1 MKILSFKISGPFAAF
16 RDPSV
21 TSNQTVYYIP
31 SKSSVI
37 GILGAMIGVER
48 DNSLGEMYGKNYLDL
63 LTETKIGIKMLS
75 NPEKIP
81 KKITLF
87 TNHRSLKEP
96 KTKPFKTEILE
107 NPEYEFFVYTN
118 EAYFEQIKRSIE
130 HNQFV
135 YSLYLGHAYCPAT
148 ISELNEIDLRET
160 NPMGQETDCVILD
173 ESETY
178 RDNFAFRLEQID
190 NSKSTVIIERH
201 LHHFMSNGKLER
213 RVLKHWI
220 PIGSRYE
227 IKGMPKPELSTFV
240 QYDGK
245 VVCMY

>member
-1 MKILSFKISGPFAAF
+1 VNVLSFKASGPFAAF

-21 TSNQTVYYIP
+21 TSNQIVYYIP

-37 GILGAMIGVER
+37 GMLGAMIGIER
-48 DNSLGEMYGKNYLDL
+48 DNKLGDMYGRGYLDL
-63 LTETKIGIKMLS
+63 LTETKIGIKVLNHS
-75 NPEKIP
+75 

-107 NPEYEFFVYTN
+107 NPSYEFFVATN
-118 EAYFEQIKRSIE
+118 ESYSERLKRSIE
-130 HNQFV
+130 RKQFI
-135 YSLYLGHAYCPAT
+135 YSPYFGHAYCPAT
-148 ISELNEIDLRET
+148 ISGLDIMELQEAD
-160 NPMGQETDCVILD
+160 PKGKETDCVILD

-178 RDNFAFRLEQID
+178 RDNFAFRLEQVDD
-190 NSKSTVIIERH
+190 NKSTVVIERH
-201 LHHFMSNGKLER
+201 LHHFVVESRLER

-227 IKGMPKPELSTFV
+227 IKDMLKTELSTFV
-240 QYDGK
+240 RQDDS
-245 VVCMY
+245 VICMY

>member
-1 MKILSFKISGPFAAF
+1 MKVLSFQISGPFAAF

-37 GILGAMIGVER
+37 GILGAMIGIER
-48 DNSLGEMYGKNYLDL
+48 DNTLGEMYGRNYLDML
-63 LTETKIGIKMLS
+63 AQTKIGIRML
-75 NPEKIP
+75 NHP

-107 NPEYEFFVYTN
+107 NPCYEFFVSTN
-118 EAYFEQIKRSIE
+118 ETYLKQLKRSIE
-130 HNQFV
+130 HKQFV
-135 YSLYLGHAYCPAT
+135 YSPYLGHAYCPAT
-148 ISELNEIDLRET
+148 ISELNMMDLPEKDPK
-160 NPMGQETDCVILD
+160 NQDTDCVILD

-178 RDNFAFRLEQID
+178 RDDFAPRLEQVDD
-190 NSKSTVIIERH
+190 NKSTVIIERH
-201 LHHFMSNGKLER
+201 LHHFMAENKLER

-220 PIGSRYE
+220 PINSRYE
-227 IKGMPKPELSTFV
+227 IKRIPKPELSMFV
-240 QYDGK
+240 QHDGK
-245 VVCMY
+245 VICMY

>member
-1 MKILSFKISGPFAAF
+1 
-16 RDPSV
+16 
-21 TSNQTVYYIP
+21 VYYIP

-37 GILGAMIGVER
+37 GILGAMIGIER
-48 DNSLGEMYGKNYLDL
+48 DNSLGEMYSKNYLDL
-63 LTETKIGIKMLS
+63 FANTKIGIKVLS
-75 NPEKIP
+75 QS
-81 KKITLF
+81 KKLTLF
-87 TNHRSLKEP
+87 TNHRSLKAP

-107 NPEYEFFVYTN
+107 NPRYEFFVCTN
-118 EAYFEQIKRSIE
+118 ESYLELINKSIE

-135 YSLYLGHAYCPAT
+135 YSPYLGHAYCPAT
-148 ISELNEIDLRET
+148 ISELNMMDLQERE
-160 NPMGQETDCVILD
+160 PKGQATECVILD

-178 RDNFAFRLEQID
+178 KDNFAFRLEQID
-190 NSKSTVIIERH
+190 DTKSTVIIERH
-201 LHHFMSNGKLER
+201 LHHFVSDEKLER